1 MTGASSTTRQE
12 YYILTATSPHHIT
25 PLNKRREFG
34 HCQSVKTILRF
45 EVALLQP
52 NACDELLVGSGLRI
66 RVVTEDPFL
75 FLPVNFP
82 LSEILMGSCNPV
94 VAILI
99 RVLDY
104 RKKDPYPKKRQNV
117 LETRL
122 GTSVSLHASTET
134 KLPTSVRPTFPV
146 DHLSPLSTRCD
157 VMRMPRDLTDEPQIK
172 QWINRLS
179 TASPHGTAGT
189 KQRWIWRRRRTDRA
203 YGSVLALDDWSA
215 AAETADVNPAP
226 ANRLANRVLSSD
238 RRPATATTLAKD
250 DVNRHRGLLPRD
262 G

>member
-1 MTGASSTTRQE
+1 
-12 YYILTATSPHHIT
+12 L
-25 PLNKRREFG
+25 
-34 HCQSVKTILRF
+34 
-45 EVALLQP
+45 
-52 NACDELLVGSGLRI
+52 
-66 RVVTEDPFL
+66 
-75 FLPVNFP
+75 
-82 LSEILMGSCNPV
+82 GSCNPV

-122 GTSVSLHASTET
+122 GTRRFPCMRAQSSLISA
-134 KLPTSVRPTFPV
+134 RQMFPV

-157 VMRMPRDLTDEPQIK
+157 AMRMPRDLTDEPQIK

-226 ANRLANRVLSSD
+226 ANRLANRVLSSG
-238 RRPATATTLAKD
+238 RRPATATALTKD
-250 DVNRHRGLLPRD
+250 DVNRHRGLLPGD